1 MKRILSLAA
10 MFAVLSYVSPASA
23 EVKLGGEAAIRLRG
37 EFKDTKSY
45 AGVKDS
51 EDDLKFQYR
60 VRLKPSADLGGGYY
74 FKGLVQS
81 EETASGSAVAGGW
94 AEVGTN
100 NVGAYNLEVS
110 NFYFGRNLENSHYA
124 LGRLPLGSFNNP
136 IFDLLLYPTRPVD
149 TPVNTNN
156 FDRLFGFQYGTK
168 LGDGELNAV
177 LGVLDNTIS
186 DNKLN
191 ASGDGIFNDG
201 YGLYLDYKFSVGDV
215 TLEPQA
221 FVTLTNFATA
231 WGRVTPN
238 TFGAIAA
245 IPAGKSKISL
255 SGFYTSA
262 NDTLPN
268 TTTKVDYNGYLIRV
282 KGESGPVTAWV
293 DYNQTTDNSA
303 ATAVDYDNLFVWA
316 SYNVKLHES
325 ATGTFS
331 LTPTLRYRAS
341 GTKSTLGT
349 KDDNQLRTELY
360 ATVTF

>member
-23 EVKLGGEAAIRLRG
+23 EVKLSGDAAIRLRG
-37 EFKDTKSY
+37 EFKETKPVS
-45 AGVKDS
+45 GFKDQ

-60 VRLKPSADLGGGYY
+60 VRLKPSADLGSGYY
-74 FKGLVQS
+74 FKGLIQS
-81 EETASGSAVAGGW
+81 EESAGGTAVPGGW
-94 AEVGTN
+94 ADVGTN

-110 NFYFGRNLENSHYA
+110 NFYFGRNLEGSHYA

-156 FDRLFGFQYGTK
+156 FDRLFGFQYGAK

-177 LGVLDNTIS
+177 LGVLDNTIG
-186 DNKLN
+186 DNKVAAN
-191 ASGDGIFNDG
+191 GDGLFNDG
-201 YGLYLDYKFSVGDV
+201 YGLYLDYKFAAGDL

-221 FVTLTNFATA
+221 FVTLTNFATT

-238 TFGAIAA
+238 TFGGIIG
-245 IPAGKSKISL
+245 IPAGKSKIAL
-255 SGFYTSA
+255 SGFYTLTK
-262 NDTLPN
+262 DTVPN
-268 TTTKVDYNGYLIRV
+268 TTTNVDYSGYLFRA
-282 KGESGPVTAWV
+282 KTESGPVTAWI
-293 DYNQTTDNSA
+293 DYNQTKDKSTASA
-303 ATAVDYDNLFVWA
+303 IDYDNLFIWA

-325 ATGTFS
+325 STGTFS

-341 GTKSTLGT
+341 GKNTNTGNSTD
-349 KDDNQLRTELY
+349 KQLRTELY